1 MGRKG
6 KARSEADGIT
16 QKKAEEDGAKKVTED
31 KAEDRSFVCCLS
43 CYLCDTASFER
54 TELGA
59 YRSHLATTHGV
70 TRNLEAIISLTPH
83 LHAGVVANFPDY

>member
-1 MGRKG
+1 MGRKS

-16 QKKAEEDGAKKVTED
+16 QKKTDNGVSED

-70 TRNLEAIISLTPH
+70 TRNLEAILSLTPH
-83 LHAGVVANFPDY
+83 LLAGVANFP

>member
-1 MGRKG
+1 MGRKS
-6 KARSEADGIT
+6 KARPEADE
-16 QKKAEEDGAKKVTED
+16 KKTNDGVRED

-59 YRSHLATTHGV
+59 YRSHLATAHGV
-70 TRNLEAIISLTPH
+70 TRNLEAILSLTPH
-83 LHAGVVANFPDY
+83 LLAGVANFPKTIAY